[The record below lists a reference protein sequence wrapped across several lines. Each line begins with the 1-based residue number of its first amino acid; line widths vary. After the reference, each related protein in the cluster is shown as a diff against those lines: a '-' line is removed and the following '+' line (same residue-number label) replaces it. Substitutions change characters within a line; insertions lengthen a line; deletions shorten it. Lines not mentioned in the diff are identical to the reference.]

1 MRKNL
6 IFRAFWDFVLIWNF
20 ADFLRIIFIGT
31 YIRGFLGGFGE
42 SKIVFKIETVDW
54 MSGKIKFWRKFNL
67 KKIAIST
74 AKFICF
80 FIGWAVLAGVLPV
93 PDSNEPAIW
102 RLWAEIIPLLA
113 IVLFT
118 WVFWLAEK
126 KSVTLH
132 LIEKPMRGILLGIV
146 TGLLWL
152 AIPTL
157 LMYIT
162 KSIHF
167 DGMNEVKLF
176 PIWMLAA
183 FLNVIMQE
191 LLVRGYLYQMLKQKH
206 NIVAAIIFTTAL
218 FTACHGGAFEAGII
232 PVVNVITMSLL
243 MTAIMEYSESLVAP
257 IIMHFLWN
265 GIGALILGG
274 VSLADDYP
282 SLLITS
288 FSGNEILSGGACKIE
303 GSIFVLIV
311 NIVLIAIFVSLNR
324 KKM

>member
-1 MRKNL
+1 M
-6 IFRAFWDFVLIWNF
+6 
-20 ADFLRIIFIGT
+20 
-31 YIRGFLGGFGE
+31 
-42 SKIVFKIETVDW
+42 
-54 MSGKIKFWRKFNL
+54 
-67 KKIAIST
+67 
-74 AKFICF
+74 
-80 FIGWAVLAGVLPV
+80 
-93 PDSNEPAIW
+93 PDLSEPAIW
-102 RLWAEIIPLLA
+102 RLWAEIMPLLA
-113 IVLFT
+113 IVFFT
-118 WVFWLAEK
+118 LIFW
-126 KSVTLH
+126 
-132 LIEKPMRGILLGIV
+132 LIEKKNVKLHLTDNPNNGALLGIV
-146 TGLLWL
+146 MGVLWL

-157 LMYIT
+157 LMYII
-162 KSIHF
+162 KSLHF

-176 PIWMLAA
+176 PVWMLAA

-206 NIVAAIIFTTAL
+206 NIVAAIIVTTAL

-232 PVVNVITMSLL
+232 PVVNVITMSLF
-243 MTAIMEYSESLVAP
+243 MTAVLEYSGSLVAP

-311 NIVLIAIFVSLNR
+311 NIGLIAYIIFFEQQE
-324 KKM
+324 KIK